1 VTTDELPVHHVEAYD
16 VFLSFTRASPG
27 AAEQAARLE
36 NALVRK
42 GLRVFRDVL
51 IDEFAG
57 ITAEL
62 VNALAGS
69 KVLVAYYTREYP
81 GRYACQ
87 WELTAAF
94 VAAQREG
101 DPRRRVLVVNPE
113 VSPAHIRPVELADAK
128 YATTPHSD
136 VELDQLASRIA
147 ERVAEAH
154 GPLGASPHPV
164 DRARLPADVLAPRRL
179 VGRYPEMWEVHT
191 ALHAMDLPGVHKPA
205 PEPAIVV
212 TGLSGMGKSSVVA
225 RYAYLYRDAYPGGV
239 FWIGPFGADQHTFL
253 GSYTDQLRRIA
264 DEQLGLEVDGVEP
277 DRLRAMVANALNHGR
292 HKVLWIVDGIPPA
305 LPAEV
310 LRQVLVPAHNVRTI
324 LTSRSHVVDSDVPE
338 LALSGLDA
346 AEVSELLGLSTSD
359 VTRDFAERC
368 GGHPVVV
375 RAAANA
381 LRYRPGT
388 VTPQMVRHLLRGAES
403 SVGTALDVEVGG
415 VSPLARQVLRVAGV
429 LAPAPFPPELAG
441 RLPND
446 LAVKELVRR
455 GLLHVVGAHWW
466 VHPLVSEAAGTDR
479 ALAEQVAG
487 ELLPLLTAGGAYLSE
502 HALRLG
508 KRPDVRENTR
518 RRLLRHVVA
527 DHEAKGDLVAAGE
540 VVPALLA
547 LTAPGET
554 PVTDLI
560 TGARV
565 RLATGRPEEAVEIAR
580 QAIDATAAT
589 DDFRARHRARLLLAQ
604 ALDQLGDHSG
614 ADEACWT
621 GLVSRLPGWFG
632 EESAAE
638 ERERTRLALASA
650 TFLRGKPRDALAI
663 VEPMVARLR
672 AAPPGP
678 LRDDVAPM
686 ATLELARL
694 LQITGKARV
703 ARGLAEQ
710 VVRHYR
716 DNGMGAHVRLLEAES
731 IWADAFLTLDLAE
744 LDGKQENWERSQQ
757 KLRELATRYTEQ
769 WGEDSAVAVAARVRA
784 DRALI
789 ALGTPRDALRALA
802 ETEAWITGR
811 RGQRRL
817 LYRVRHAIGQ
827 AHAQLHEFGRQR
839 DILLAVLPAQT
850 ALLGRYHP
858 ETLETQL
865 DLGIAYAMTGD
876 RANAVTHV
884 DEAAAALRR
893 GLGMNVD
900 LSGKATTAQGVVRLP
915 TIALS
920 AMSFLGKLL

>member
-1 VTTDELPVHHVEAYD
+1 VRTDELPEHHVENYD

-27 AAEQAARLE
+27 AADQAEQLE
-36 NALVRK
+36 KALERK

-57 ITAEL
+57 ITTEL
-62 VNALAGS
+62 VDALAGS

-101 DPRRRVLVVNPE
+101 DPRQRVLVVNPE
-113 VSPAHIRPVELADAK
+113 ANETHIRPIELADAK
-128 YATTPHSD
+128 YAATPHSD
-136 VELDQLASRIA
+136 AEFDQLATRIA
-147 ERVAEAH
+147 ERVATVH
-154 GPLGASPHPV
+154 GPLGASAHPV
-164 DRARLPADVLAPRRL
+164 DQARLPADVLAQRWL
-179 VGRYPEMWEVHT
+179 VGRYPEMWDVHT

-205 PEPAIVV
+205 PEPAVVV

-239 FWIGPFGADQHTFL
+239 FWTGPFGADQDTFL
-253 GSYTDQLRRIA
+253 GSYTDRLRRIA

-277 DRLRAMVANALNHGR
+277 ERLRSMVADALSRGR
-292 HKVLWIVDGIPPA
+292 HKVLWIVDDIPPA
-305 LPAEV
+305 LPTNM
-310 LRQVLVPAHNVRTI
+310 LRQVLVPAHNVRTV
-324 LTSRSHVVDSDVPE
+324 LTSRSHVVDGDVPE
-338 LALSGLDA
+338 LALSGLDV
-346 AEVSELLGLSTSD
+346 AEVSELLGVSTVD
-359 VTRDFAERC
+359 VARDFAERC

-381 LRYRPGT
+381 LRYRPGP
-388 VTPQMVRHLLRGAES
+388 VTSDMVPELLRGAAS
-403 SVGTALDVEVGG
+403 SVGAALSDAAGG
-415 VSPLARQVLRVAGV
+415 LNPVARQVLRVAGV

-441 RLPND
+441 AAD
-446 LAVKELVRR
+446 ALAVEELVRR
-455 GLLHVVGAHWW
+455 GLLHLVGAHWS
-466 VHPLVSEAAGTDR
+466 VHPLVSEAAGTDP
-479 ALAEQVAG
+479 ALAEQVAAR
-487 ELLPLLTAGGAYLSE
+487 LLPLLAAGGPYLSE
-502 HALRLG
+502 HALQLG
-508 KRPDVRENTR
+508 KRPDVRDNTR
-518 RRLLRHVVA
+518 RGLLRHVVA
-527 DHEAKGDLVAAGE
+527 DHEAKGDPVAAGE
-540 VVPALLA
+540 VVPVLSA
-547 LTAPGET
+547 LTEPEET
-554 PVTDLI
+554 PVVDLI

-565 RLATGRPEEAVEIAR
+565 CLAVGRPAEAAEIAR
-580 QAIDATAAT
+580 QALDAATAT
-589 DDFRARHRARLLLAQ
+589 DDVRARHRARLLLAQ
-604 ALDQLGDHSG
+604 ALDQLGDHAA

-621 GLVSRLPGWFG
+621 GLADQLLGWLG

-638 ERERTRLALASA
+638 ERERAQLALASA
-650 TFLRGKPRDALAI
+650 TFLRGAPRDALAI
-663 VEPMVARLR
+663 VEPMVTRLR

-703 ARGLAEQ
+703 ARGLAEE

-716 DNGMGAHVRLLEAES
+716 DNGMGAHARLLEAES

-744 LDGKQENWERSQQ
+744 LDGKKENWERSQQ
-757 KLRELATRYTEQ
+757 KLRDLAARYAKQ
-769 WGEDSAVAVAARVRA
+769 WGEDSAVAIAARVRA

-789 ALGTPRDALRALA
+789 AVGRPRDALRALA
-802 ETEAWITGR
+802 ETEAWIIGR
-811 RGQRRL
+811 RGQHRL

-827 AHAQLHEFGRQR
+827 AHGQLHEFGRQR
-839 DILLAVLPAQT
+839 DILLAVLPAQR

-858 ETLETQL
+858 EALETQL

-876 RANAVTHV
+876 RANAVAHV
-884 DEAAAALRR
+884 DEAASALRR

-915 TIALS
+915 PFALT